1 MPKENND
8 HSTEKGPF
16 TLPQPSS
23 QDLRGRQSVR
33 ATFKLT
39 SRAIEV
45 MSAVSAHLGIKQK
58 SLFDHL
64 IDDINALEAI
74 ARDVKA
80 EQFDLLH
87 RMQKTFVLS
96 RRTLNCLDKA
106 SRNLETSRDAL
117 VEYSIQRLMPVIARE
132 KEKHRLRKRA
142 LEKISDYRS
151 SGDAILN
158 DVRESLGEEDPLF
171 LEFKRA
177 MAMLDS
183 AHKTIQA
190 FIEKGSIIERF

>member
-1 MPKENND
+1 MQNENDNHD
-8 HSTEKGPF
+8 DEKDQLA
-16 TLPQPSS
+16 LPHPSS

-39 SRAIEV
+39 SQAIEV

-64 IDDINALEAI
+64 IDDVDALETI
-74 ARDVKA
+74 ARDLKA

-96 RRTLNCLDKA
+96 RRTLDCLDKA
-106 SRNLETSRDAL
+106 SKNLETSRDAL
-117 VEYSIQRLMPVIARE
+117 VEYSIQRLMPVIAKE
-132 KEKHRLRKRA
+132 KKKHRLRQRA
-142 LEKISDYRS
+142 LSKISDYRT
-151 SGDAILN
+151 GGKTLLKDI
-158 DVRESLGEEDPLF
+158 RQSLGEEDPLY

-177 MAMLDS
+177 MSMVDS

-190 FIEKGSIIERF
+190 FIEKGRIIERF

>member
-1 MPKENND
+1 MPKDPNKPD
-8 HSTEKGPF
+8 AEKEPAA
-16 TLPQPSS
+16 LPHPSS

-39 SRAIEV
+39 SEAIEV

-64 IDDINALEAI
+64 IDDVAALETI

-80 EQFDLLH
+80 EQFDLLQ

-96 RRTLNCLDKA
+96 RRTLNCLDRA
-106 SRNLETSRDAL
+106 SKNLETSRDAL
-117 VEYSIQRLMPVIARE
+117 VEYSIQRLMPVIAKE

-142 LEKISDYRS
+142 LKQVNDYQRL
-151 SGDAILN
+151 GEDILN
-158 DVRESLGEEDPLF
+158 EVKASLGEEDPLYV
-171 LEFKRA
+171 EFKRA
-177 MAMLDS
+177 IATLDN
-183 AHKTIQA
+183 AHNIIRA
-190 FIEKGSIIERF
+190 FIEKGRIIERF